1 MTSLPRGSSL
11 VLFFP
16 HKRPEGNGPCTCTN
30 LSLRSL
36 LGNDLVLGEQ
46 GVHGLNSEERRG
58 VTDERDS
65 EGGNSDMTDLNPTP
79 VQEHRDVKT
88 PQVQGK

>member
-1 MTSLPRGSSL
+1 M
-11 VLFFP
+11 
-16 HKRPEGNGPCTCTN
+16 
-30 LSLRSL
+30 
-36 LGNDLVLGEQ
+36 
-46 GVHGLNSEERRG
+46 
-58 VTDERDS
+58 TDERDS

>member
-1 MTSLPRGSSL
+1 MTWYLESKGFMAWTL
-11 VLFFP
+11 
-16 HKRPEGNGPCTCTN
+16 KK
-30 LSLRSL
+30 
-36 LGNDLVLGEQ
+36 
-46 GVHGLNSEERRG
+46 RRG

-65 EGGNSDMTDLNPTP
+65 EGGNSDMTDLNPAP